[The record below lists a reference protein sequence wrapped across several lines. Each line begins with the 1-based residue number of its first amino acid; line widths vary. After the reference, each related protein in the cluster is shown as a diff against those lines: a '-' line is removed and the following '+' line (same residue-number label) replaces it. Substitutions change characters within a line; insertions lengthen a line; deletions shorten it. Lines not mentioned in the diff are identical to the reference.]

1 MLGFLIGTAC
11 LIGLIKVVG
20 CGRRHGGCGGH
31 ARHGWGYGRG
41 GRGGRGFGE
50 RAALRWLFERL
61 DTTHGQEKVILE
73 AVEELKPELHQAKSE
88 WRSTFGD
95 LARAMREPEF
105 DHGAVAGTWLRQDK
119 ALEQLRLSLTT
130 GLTRIHDVLDERQ
143 RRILAEIVESGPRF
157 RSRSHE
163 G

>member
-11 LIGLIKVVG
+11 LIGLFKVVG
-20 CGRRHGGCGGH
+20 SGHRHHACGRHHHHHR
-31 ARHGWGYGRG
+31 RG
-41 GRGGRGFGE
+41 GFGE
-50 RAALRWLFERL
+50 RAMLRWLFEKL

-143 RRILAEIVESGPRF
+143 RRILAEIIESGPRF